1 MRLKILKR
9 KFFYLR
15 FFYIFK
21 KNTNTII
28 MIYLIGLVAG
38 FLNGLFASGAGNI
51 IVFYLVFIM
60 KIDSHVGRAISI
72 AVLSITSLFTLFR
85 IKRFS

>member
-1 MRLKILKR
+1 
-9 KFFYLR
+9 
-15 FFYIFK
+15 
-21 KNTNTII
+21 

-38 FLNGLFASGAGNI
+38 FFNGLFASGAGNI